1 MESLI
6 GAVPFQVARAS
17 AALPAAGAYDP
28 APLEMMCAG
37 FNSAVLYFS
46 YVRGGA
52 AGAFKFKIEVSP
64 HASDSLIYP
73 SWFQATLYEDGGV
86 TTGADTTSETQ
97 REEVLYT
104 ATSANEEKFA
114 YGNIQLGGGIQRI
127 RVSCAESGNV
137 GAPGS
142 LQALATFWD

>member
-37 FNSAVLYFS
+37 FDSAILYFS

-52 AGAFKFKIEVSP
+52 AGAFKFKVEVSP
-64 HASDSLIYP
+64 HASDSIIYP
-73 SWFQATLYEDGGV
+73 SWFQSTLYEDGGV
-86 TTGADTTSETQ
+86 VAGSDSTSEMQ
-97 REEVLYT
+97 REEVSYT
-104 ATSANEEKFA
+104 ATGAAEEKFA
-114 YGNIQLGGGIQRI
+114 YGKIKLGGSIQRI
-127 RVSCAESGNV
+127 RVACAESGNV

-142 LQALATFWD
+142 LQILATCWE